1 MSDKLIV
8 EFYCANEPEVPVA
21 CVLACHGGDNPS
33 SAATT
38 LSDFFDS
45 VSAASEPRYDDAGV
59 LAARFVVWQAV
70 QEQENDRDSLE
81 FNGVVLIPF
90 QTSHG
95 YQTVRVYACKHR
107 PYVHCV
113 EDEWTTCRELIEAS
127 IILRQDNM
135 GPFESVA
142 IEA

>member
-8 EFYCANEPEVPVA
+8 EFYSFEHPELPVA

-38 LSDFFDS
+38 LADFFES
-45 VSAASEPRYDDAGV
+45 VSALSEPRFGDAGL
-59 LAARFVVWQAV
+59 LAARFIVWQAA
-70 QEQENDRDSLE
+70 QELDRGSLD
-81 FNGVVLIPF
+81 FSGVALVPF
-90 QTSHG
+90 QPSNG
-95 YQTVRVYACKHR
+95 YQTVRVYSGEHR

-113 EDEWTTCRELIEAS
+113 KDEWTTRHELIEAA
-127 IILRQDNM
+127 IILRQN
-135 GPFESVA
+135 SVGSLRQRA

>member
-8 EFYCANEPEVPVA
+8 EFYNANEPEVPIA

-38 LSDFFDS
+38 LADFFDS
-45 VSAASEPRYDDAGV
+45 VSALPEPRFNDAGV
-59 LAARFVVWQAV
+59 LAARFVVWQAL
-70 QEQENDRDSLE
+70 QEADRDSLD
-81 FNGVVLIPF
+81 FNGLALVPF
-90 QTSHG
+90 QTSNV
-95 YQTVRVYACKHR
+95 YQTARVYAGKHR

-113 EDEWTTCRELIEAS
+113 SDRWTTRQELREAS
-127 IILRQDNM
+127 IILRQTSI
-135 GPFESVA
+135 GPLEPMA